1 MLYPACNGLCT
12 NLTIKWTKME
22 CSLKFTIVSAEEKD
36 INYILQIMKYA
47 NMHNV
52 PSPEMPELDWKC
64 FVVAKMDGRIVGA
77 AGYKITSRTE
87 AKTTLMSVH
96 PDFRKYGIGRALQAR
111 RMRALCEQ
119 GIKTLITNAD
129 IPETIEWYKKHFGYK
144 EIGKL
149 KKIHEFGR
157 PDIDEWITLQ
167 TDLSEWKNHE
177 GRR

>member
-1 MLYPACNGLCT
+1 MEVMIEIAREEDIPA
-12 NLTIKWTKME
+12 
-22 CSLKFTIVSAEEKD
+22 
-36 INYILQIMKYA
+36 ILEIMKTA
-47 NMHNV
+47 NMHHV
-52 PSPEMPELDWKC
+52 PSPEMPDLDWRC
-64 FVVAKMDGRIVGA
+64 FFVAKMDGRIVGA
-77 AGYKITSRTE
+77 AGYRITSRTE
-87 AKTTLMSVH
+87 AKTTLMSVL
-96 PDFRKYGIGRALQAR
+96 PDFRKYGIGRALQTR

-119 GIKTLITNAD
+119 GIETLITNAD

-149 KKIHEFGR
+149 KKVHEFGR